1 MLNFV
6 GVLSVVWPHKQSRAE
21 AFASMSYRDRD
32 RDEPYN
38 NDRGS
43 GRYSSEKRHA
53 DAAPKIFVGN
63 IPYTTT
69 DEDVKAHFEVC
80 GRVQEVLVRF
90 VSCYGMQTSKQLGEG
105 NGGGTAAV
113 CFSVAA

>member
-1 MLNFV
+1 
-6 GVLSVVWPHKQSRAE
+6 
-21 AFASMSYRDRD
+21 MSYRDRD

-43 GRYSSEKRHA
+43 GRYPSEKRHA

-80 GRVQEVLVRF
+80 GRVQEVLIPRDPEQRIKG
-90 VSCYGMQTSKQLGEG
+90 YGFITFEDFDSMDRAIRKVCAFLGSPMK
-105 NGGGTAAV
+105 ASSASSA
-113 CFSVAA
+113 CQA